1 MKYLVTGSAGF
12 IGFHLVKEL
21 LKDNKVN
28 VLGVDNI
35 NNYYSVGVKHKRNQE
50 LKKFKNYKF
59 FKSDITNEKKMY
71 KIFKKIKPNV
81 VINLAAQAGVRYSIE
96 NPKSYIKSNLIG
108 FYNVLNLSKKFNVKH
123 FFYAS
128 SSSVYG
134 NQKKFPIKINANTNN
149 PLSLY
154 AATKKSNEVIAD
166 SYSNIFKMNCT
177 GFRFFTNYGN
187 FGRPDMSIYKFCEKM
202 ISGES
207 IEVFNKGNH
216 KRDFTHIDDSVNFL
230 KTIIKK
236 RYNEN
241 GHKIFNIASGKKIE
255 LMKIIRLIEKEMG
268 FTAKIKFKKMQKG
281 DVKET
286 HACILE
292 TIKYTKLRPSRSIS
306 DGIRE
311 FVNWYKNF
319 KSFK

>member
-12 IGFHLVKEL
+12 IGFHLIKIL
-21 LKDNKVN
+21 LENNKAKVW
-28 VLGVDNI
+28 GVDNI
-35 NNYYSVGVKHKRNQE
+35 NNYYSINVKNKRNQE

-59 FKSDITNEKKMY
+59 FKLDITDEKKMY
-71 KIFKKIKPNV
+71 KVFKKFKPNV

-96 NPKSYIKSNLIG
+96 NPQSYIKSNLIG
-108 FYNVLNLSKKFNVKH
+108 FYNVLNLSKIFKIKH

-134 NQKKFPIKINANTNN
+134 NQKKLPISINANTNN

-202 ISGES
+202 MNNKS
-207 IEVFNKGNH
+207 IDVFNNGKH
-216 KRDFTHIDDSVNFL
+216 KRDFTHIDDSVKFL
-230 KTIIKK
+230 KKIINK
-236 RYNEN
+236 RLKEN
-241 GHKIFNIASGKKIE
+241 GHRIFNIASGKKIE
-255 LMKIIRLIEKEMG
+255 LMKVINLIEKELG
-268 FTAKIKFKKMQKG
+268 FSAKINFKKMQKG

-286 HACILE
+286 HASISE
-292 TIKYTKLRPSRSIS
+292 TIKYTQIKPTKSIS
-306 DGIRE
+306 TGIKE

-319 KSFK
+319 K